1 LLKHIPSIL
10 SLELLKILMGTGHG
24 GETAMADGNFPG
36 ASIAERLVCVDGL
49 PIPGISEAILKLFPL
64 DTRLERAV
72 S

>member
-1 LLKHIPSIL
+1 
-10 SLELLKILMGTGHG
+10 MGTGHR
-24 GETAMADGNFPG
+24 GETVMADGNFPG